1 MDTIKKLTSSF
12 WKPLLLLLFSCLLW
26 NQIKIFYKYNM
37 PRKASNKFE
46 THSSSRL
53 KQRQQISNSCQESVM
68 QLKNISCAANS
79 KHREKRPVWRYY
91 TMTKP
96 ENETYDVLRIWQQY
110 LLSDAIQ
117 SSVPSAWLQAKK
129 DKKSSAK
136 DLSQAN
142 Q

>member
-1 MDTIKKLTSSF
+1 
-12 WKPLLLLLFSCLLW
+12 
-26 NQIKIFYKYNM
+26 
-37 PRKASNKFE
+37 
-46 THSSSRL
+46 
-53 KQRQQISNSCQESVM
+53 
-68 QLKNISCAANS
+68 
-79 KHREKRPVWRYY
+79 
-91 TMTKP
+91 MTKP